1 MCVTLRDKGNDHAQS
16 AGVLRLYPPHDGSLI
31 GLPQSRVAVAAS
43 RPCLVFEGHSHTYA
57 QVLEA
62 AARTAAVLAAR
73 GVGAGDRV
81 AVMSHNHPSTVF
93 LLLALASLGAVM
105 VPINLDYGVAEA
117 HYVLG
122 HAEGVRRGLLGRGLG
137 PTVEQACAGLQQ
149 RPWCL
154 LNAAPADARRQ
165 KTPGGI
171 ELLDDL
177 LRQQKAV
184 TPLVPAQA
192 ADVTGL
198 FIYTSGTTGFP
209 KGVMH
214 SQRTLVAAGECF
226 VARMHLQPE
235 DRLLCVLPLFHIN
248 AIFYSL
254 AGALGG
260 RRHLDPG
267 PPGFPHRAS
276 GAWCTRPVP
285 PRSTP
290 LRPPPASCCAARVQR
305 VPPRPCAEEDLRRP
319 LRCRDLP
326 RLPAEPGVDAHRRL
340 RHAWRSLACS
350 ATPSTARTAWAAWA
364 GPVPI
369 PIPAPLA
376 EPRIADD
383 SGRLAPGEV
392 GELVV
397 RTPLLMQGYYRDPEQ
412 TAAAFRDGWFRTGD
426 LAWVDGE
433 GYFWF
438 VARQKDIIRRRGE
451 NISRRT
457 DRVVGSHPAVME
469 AAAIAVPSELGE
481 DDILVAVVLRPGQQ
495 ASAEQIGAWC
505 RERLAAA
512 KVPRYVAW
520 VDSLPHTPTHRGEV
534 QAARNAGCAAR
545 PGGGPGGGCR
555 REAKGSHPQEA
566 LHLCHRARRVF
577 SSCGTWPRS
586 SNTTSFEPPM
596 SRAKRSPNS
605 SGISRSR
612 PPHRI
617 SGHLQ
622 PAQCLGVAGVALLH
636 PASSALRL
644 PARRV
649 MS

>member
-1 MCVTLRDKGNDHAQS
+1 MRSPLE
-16 AGVLRLYPPHDGSLI
+16 VLRLYPPHDGSLI
-31 GLPQSRVAVAAS
+31 GLLQSRVAVAAS

-105 VPINLDYGVAEA
+105 VPINPDYGVAEA

-122 HAEGVRRGLLGRGLG
+122 HAEVCGVVCSAEAW

-154 LNAAPADARRQ
+154 LNAAPADAREAE
-165 KTPGGI
+165 TPGGI

-254 AGALGG
+254 AGALAAGATLILAP
-260 RRHLDPG
+260 R
-267 PPGFPHRAS
+267 FSAS
-276 GAWCTRPVP
+276 RFWSLVHETGATEVN
-285 PRSTP
+285 TI
-290 LRPPPASCCAARVQR
+290 AA
-305 VPPRPCAEEDLRRP
+305 ATSILLRRP
-319 LRCRDLP
+319 RSEFRPGHALKKIYGAPFD
-326 RLPAEPGVDAHRRL
+326 AETYRVFQQEFGVQTLIEGYGMSEIPGVLSNPFDGPHRVGSMGR
-340 RHAWRSLACS
+340 
-350 ATPSTARTAWAAWA
+350 PS
-364 GPVPI
+364 PHPD
-369 PIPAPLA
+369 PSAPLA

-383 SGRLAPGEV
+383 SGRFLAPGEV

-451 NISRRT
+451 NISGAEL

-520 VDSLPHTPTHRGEV
+520 VDALPHTPTHRVAKFKLRETLAALRAQAVDLEAV
-534 QAARNAGCAAR
+534 QA
-545 PGGGPGGGCR
+545 
-555 REAKGSHPQEA
+555 
-566 LHLCHRARRVF
+566 
-577 SSCGTWPRS
+577 
-586 SNTTSFEPPM
+586 
-596 SRAKRSPNS
+596 
-605 SGISRSR
+605 
-612 PPHRI
+612 
-617 SGHLQ
+617 
-622 PAQCLGVAGVALLH
+622 
-636 PASSALRL
+636 
-644 PARRV
+644 
-649 MS
+649 